1 MPDAPRAA
9 EPRRRAVRAAAFR
22 RIAGRAAAEASAP
35 LAAVAF
41 SFAAGA
47 VLIVAIGENPFFVY
61 AEMLRGTFG
70 SLQSIGQVLFKTT
83 PLIFTG
89 LSVALAFRAGLFNIG
104 AEGQAV
110 VGAYAAAVVGIA
122 GAGLPG
128 AILVPLTIAAAFAGG
143 ALWGFI
149 PGWLRAARGTHE
161 VISTI
166 MLNFIAVALTGYFVT
181 YVTSVP
187 ETIHTPE
194 VGAGARLARLEAFV
208 PGFRGAPVNLSLF
221 LALAAA
227 VLVHQFL
234 FRWRFGYEIRA
245 VGHAPDA
252 AEAAGIPVGRR
263 LAAALALSGGVAGLV
278 GTNYVMGYKYYFQS
292 GFSAGVGFMGIAVA
306 LLGRNHPAGV
316 VAAALLF
323 GVLSHGGLVINRYVP
338 KEFVDILE
346 AVVILAV
353 IAAAVLLRRF
363 PRRRAAAEA
372 T

>member
-1 MPDAPRAA
+1 MPDAVRPGLGVRLASRLLSDAA
-9 EPRRRAVRAAAFR
+9 
-22 RIAGRAAAEASAP
+22 AP
-35 LAAVAF
+35 LAAVAV
-41 SFAAGA
+41 SFAAGGL
-47 VLIVAIGENPFFVY
+47 LIAAIGQNPFFVY

-70 SLQSIGQVLFKTT
+70 SLQAIGQVLFKTT

-110 VGAYAAAVVGIA
+110 IGAYAAAVAGIA

-128 AILVPLTIAAAFAGG
+128 AILAPLCIAASFAGG
-143 ALWGFI
+143 ALWGFV
-149 PGWLRAARGTHE
+149 PGWLRARRGTHE

-194 VGAGARLARLEAFV
+194 IGAGARLPRLDAIV
-208 PGFRGAPVNLSLF
+208 PGLRGAPVNLSLLIA
-221 LALAAA
+221 LALAVA
-227 VLVHQFL
+227 VHQFL
-234 FRWRFGYEIRA
+234 FRTRLGYEIRA
-245 VGHAPDA
+245 VGLAPDA
-252 AEAAGIPVGRR
+252 AGTAGIPVGRR
-263 LAAALALSGGVAGLV
+263 LAGSLALSGGLAGLV
-278 GTNYVMGYKYYFQS
+278 GTNYVLGYKYYFQA
-292 GFSAGVGFMGIAVA
+292 GFSGGVGFMGIAVA

-323 GVLSHGGLVINRYVP
+323 GVLSHGGLMINRFVP
-338 KEFVDILE
+338 KELIDILE

-353 IAAAVLLRRF
+353 IGAAVLLGGL
-363 PRRRAAAEA
+363 PRRGAAREA
-372 T
+372 A